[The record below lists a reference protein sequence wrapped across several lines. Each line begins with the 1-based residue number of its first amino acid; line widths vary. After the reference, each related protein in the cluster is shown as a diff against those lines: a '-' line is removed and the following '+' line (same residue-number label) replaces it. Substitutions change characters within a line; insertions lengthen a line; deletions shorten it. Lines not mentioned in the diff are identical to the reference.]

1 MKLILPA
8 LICSLFASCGTY
20 QVMTVSSREIPQ
32 NKFGE
37 FVVENDSLVL
47 TYNFNGQNGPIT
59 MMIKNKLQQ
68 PLYIDW
74 KRSALIINEQA
85 ISYAPGKIRI
95 EGAFGASS
103 YHWDLP
109 SDPTPV
115 TTTAGRLSATAQ
127 FPSDIEFLPS
137 QTYVT
142 KKLMGI
148 TNQGVSNLHDSMF
161 SKKKV
166 PLMHG
171 ESYETYETIK
181 LANFTAE
188 TSPLVFKSY
197 LTVMVGDTLPRPV
210 VYQHN
215 FYVSELL
222 KMVNP
227 PGKMDGNTRG
237 DRFFVVPGAV
247 NDSMPAGYGIIGGRA
262 VLKSQVRSQ
271 PVAMPAGSKR

>member
-8 LICSLFASCGTY
+8 LICSLLASCGVY

-32 NKFGE
+32 NKLGE

-109 SDPTPV
+109 SDPVPV

-127 FPSDIEFLPS
+127 LPSDIEFLPP

-148 TNQGVSNLHDSMF
+148 TNQGLSNLPDSMF
-161 SKKKV
+161 SKKKI
-166 PLMHG
+166 PLMGG
-171 ESYETYETIK
+171 ESQEMIK
-181 LANFTAE
+181 LANFTAA
-188 TSPLVFKSY
+188 TTPLAFRSY
-197 LTVMVGDTLPRPV
+197 LTVMIGDTQPKPV
-210 VYQHN
+210 VYQHD
-215 FYVSELL
+215 FYVSELVQ
-222 KMVNP
+222 MVNP
-227 PGKMDGNTRG
+227 PSSMGGDTRG
-237 DRFFVVPGAV
+237 DRFFVVPSAV
-247 NDSMPAGYGIIGGRA
+247 NDSMPAGYGIVGGRA

-271 PVAMPAGSKR
+271 PVTMPAKVVKH

>member
-8 LICSLFASCGTY
+8 LICSLLVSCGAY

-32 NKFGE
+32 NKLGE

-47 TYNFNGQNGPIT
+47 SYNFNGQNGPIT
-59 MMIKNKLQQ
+59 MTIKNKLQQ

-74 KRSALIINEQA
+74 KRSALIINERA
-85 ISYAPGKIRI
+85 ISYSPGTMAI
-95 EGAFGASS
+95 EGTLGATSQ
-103 YHWDLP
+103 HWNWP
-109 SDPTPV
+109 YDPAP
-115 TTTAGRLSATAQ
+115 TTTTTGRLSATAQ
-127 FPSDIEFLPS
+127 LPPDIEFLPP

-142 KKLMGI
+142 KKLIGI
-148 TNQGVSNLHDSMF
+148 TNQGLSNLHDSMF

-166 PLMHG
+166 PLMLG

-188 TSPLVFKSY
+188 TSPLAFRSY
-197 LTVMVGDTLPRPV
+197 LTVMVGDTLPRPI

-215 FYVSELL
+215 FYVSELVQ
-222 KMVNP
+222 MVNP
-227 PGKMDGNTRG
+227 PDRMDGNTRG

-262 VLKSQVRSQ
+262 VLKGQVRSQ
-271 PVAMPAGSKR
+271 PVAMPVKR